1 MTFKSP
7 QSRIFR
13 PNFDKIIGTLV
24 LSLDDGAQKKLDFC
38 QKKRK
43 LNKSDNSHILDAS
56 RKAPVL
62 GENLNSD
69 ASKPKQ
75 PPLDQEIVRDVYEKH
90 RLALERFLLGV
101 LREEAAAADALQ
113 TTFARLLE
121 KGHTVQQQD
130 SLKSW
135 LFRVAFNEAML
146 IRRKESI
153 SRKHAEHVAW
163 RVQTQSG
170 ADKGVDQRLSQ
181 SVHYA
186 IQQEDIKRV
195 REALTRLPE
204 SQRVVVEK
212 RIYDG
217 LKFRE
222 IAVELDV
229 PLGTVLARMQAGL
242 RKLKPILKSIDID

>member
-1 MTFKSP
+1 M
-7 QSRIFR
+7 
-13 PNFDKIIGTLV
+13 
-24 LSLDDGAQKKLDFC
+24 
-38 QKKRK
+38 
-43 LNKSDNSHILDAS
+43 
-56 RKAPVL
+56 
-62 GENLNSD
+62 
-69 ASKPKQ
+69 
-75 PPLDQEIVRDVYEKH
+75 DQDRVREVYEEH
-90 RLALERFLLGV
+90 QSALGRFLIGV
-101 LREEAAAADALQ
+101 LRDESAAADALQ

-121 KGHTVQQQD
+121 KGHMVQQQE

-153 SRKHAEHVAW
+153 SRKHAENVAW
-163 RVQTQSG
+163 KAQVQFG
-170 ADKGVDQRLSQ
+170 ADKGIDQRLSQ

-186 IQQEDIKRV
+186 IQQEEIERV

-204 SQRVVVEK
+204 SQREVVEK

-222 IAVELDV
+222 IADELDV

-242 RKLKPILKSIDID
+242 KKLKPILKSTDEE

>member
-1 MTFKSP
+1 MD
-7 QSRIFR
+7 Q
-13 PNFDKIIGTLV
+13 DKIR
-24 LSLDDGAQKKLDFC
+24 S
-38 QKKRK
+38 
-43 LNKSDNSHILDAS
+43 
-56 RKAPVL
+56 
-62 GENLNSD
+62 
-69 ASKPKQ
+69 
-75 PPLDQEIVRDVYEKH
+75 VYEEH
-90 RLALERFLLGV
+90 RLALERFLIGV
-101 LREEAAAADALQ
+101 LRDEAAAADALQ
-113 TTFARLLE
+113 TTFTRLLE
-121 KGHTVQQQD
+121 KGHMVQQLD

-153 SRKHAEHVAW
+153 SKKHAENVAW
-163 RVQTQSG
+163 KIQVQSG
-170 ADKGVDQRLSQ
+170 ADKGTDQRLSQ

-204 SQRVVVEK
+204 SQREVVEK

-222 IAVELDV
+222 IADELDV

-242 RKLKPILKSIDID
+242 KKLKPILKSIDED

>member
-1 MTFKSP
+1 
-7 QSRIFR
+7 
-13 PNFDKIIGTLV
+13 
-24 LSLDDGAQKKLDFC
+24 
-38 QKKRK
+38 
-43 LNKSDNSHILDAS
+43 
-56 RKAPVL
+56 L
-62 GENLNSD
+62 GETLNSD
-69 ASKPKQ
+69 SSKPNQ
-75 PPLDQEIVRDVYEKH
+75 PPMDQNRVREVYEEH
-90 RLALERFLLGV
+90 RSALERFLIGV
-101 LREEAAAADALQ
+101 LRDEAAAADALQ

-121 KGHTVQQQD
+121 KGHMVQQQE

-153 SRKHAEHVAW
+153 SRKHAENVAW
-163 RVQTQSG
+163 KVQVQYG

-186 IQQEDIKRV
+186 IQKEDIERV
-195 REALTRLPE
+195 REALARLPE
-204 SQRVVVEK
+204 SQRKVVEK

-222 IAVELDV
+222 IADELDV

-242 RKLKPILKSIDID
+242 KKLKPILKSIDED